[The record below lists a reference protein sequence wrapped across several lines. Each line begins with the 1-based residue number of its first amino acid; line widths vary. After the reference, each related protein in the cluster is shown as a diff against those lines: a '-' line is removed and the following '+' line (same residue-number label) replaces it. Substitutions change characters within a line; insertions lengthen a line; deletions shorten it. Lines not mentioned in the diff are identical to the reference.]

1 MQITSYDY
9 PGRFLEQFEKSQRS
23 TVANW
28 YCYAYRVAPGTL
40 DDLIEGMRQT
50 CLKKA
55 RDYQAGTN
63 WTPAWLDHMQEQDL
77 LVTQLREVLETDE
90 SYNFAEFIIARENLP
105 EAEKQR
111 LKALR
116 ADEQRVAYMQAQPPT
131 GKQLVYLK
139 GLGHAEDQMPTSK
152 AEASKLIDQYLQ
164 RSKAK
169 RQAGVSASG
178 R

>member
-28 YCYAYRVAPGTL
+28 YCYAFREGNTTL
-40 DDLIEGMRQT
+40 DDLINAVR
-50 CLKKA
+50 KKCEVVV
-55 RDYQAGTN
+55 RRSIERPPYDQGQA
-63 WTPAWLDHMQEQDL
+63 L
-77 LVTQLREVLETDE
+77 LADQLCNELETDE

-105 EAEKQR
+105 EAERQR

-116 ADEQRVAYMQAQPPT
+116 ADEQRITYMQAQPPT
-131 GKQLVYLK
+131 GKQIVYLK
-139 GLGHAEDQMPTSK
+139 GLGHAEDHMPTSK
-152 AEASKLIDQYLQ
+152 AEASRLIDQYLQ
-164 RSKAK
+164 QSKAK